1 MAKADKVINQLERK
15 IDDIEKLV
23 DEISL
28 LCMDERKK
36 IDNYNEDEH
45 IEDYPELD
53 EFNNL
58 DEEDIDEDDDK

>member
-1 MAKADKVINQLERK
+1 MKFLYYVWTQE
-15 IDDIEKLV
+15 
-23 DEISL
+23 
-28 LCMDERKK
+28 KK